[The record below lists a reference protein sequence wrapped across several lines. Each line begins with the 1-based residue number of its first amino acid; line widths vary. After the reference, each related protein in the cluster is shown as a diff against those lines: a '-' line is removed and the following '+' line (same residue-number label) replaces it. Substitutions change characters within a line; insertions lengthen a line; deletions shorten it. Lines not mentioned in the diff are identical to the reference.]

1 LAHFIN
7 ISSICNAIHSAN
19 QKLTSCLNG
28 QKTVGFCSFLAN
40 FSQQFYCRLAKRY
53 VSRDSWVLRYI
64 NISFIWVL
72 ACSLC
77 TVTTA
82 LLFNPVNAYYHI
94 ARYSILVSFIIGSL
108 ASILVSIEAFKK
120 KEWQSS
126 IKAVAMVLIFIACF
140 WVTFIIFVVSYQG
153 V

>member
-1 LAHFIN
+1 
-7 ISSICNAIHSAN
+7 
-19 QKLTSCLNG
+19 
-28 QKTVGFCSFLAN
+28 
-40 FSQQFYCRLAKRY
+40 
-53 VSRDSWVLRYI
+53 VLRYI

-82 LLFNPVNAYYHI
+82 LLFNPDTVNAYYHI

-140 WVTFIIFVVSYQG
+140 WVTFMIFVVSHQG